1 MVNPENKMQQL
12 FSAEGMARW
21 GLKICGMKYP
31 KNIIEVGSPTRLYG
45 FYILEKVSSIFRQCD
60 S

>member
-12 FSAEGMARW
+12 FSAEAEAGV

-31 KNIIEVGSPTRLYG
+31 ENIIEVGSLLP
-45 FYILEKVSSIFRQCD
+45 
-60 S
+60 

>member
-12 FSAEGMARW
+12 FSAGGMAGV

-31 KNIIEVGSPTRLYG
+31 KT
-45 FYILEKVSSIFRQCD
+45 
-60 S
+60 